1 MENEEK
7 VINETEQ
14 SKVDWQEKL
23 ENMMKDAYLSGL
35 SKGGKT
41 FVGLVYEIILED
53 KAKKVNPAKT
63 VLRIEAT
70 CKKMLNM
77 EDYNP
82 KEGEKVSE

>member
-70 CKKMLNM
+70 CKRMLNM
-77 EDYNP
+77 EDYKA